1 MSPPKDADID
11 EVFRQMTEILEKAL
25 TRINE
30 VEQHISKDLESIRR
44 QLDAV
49 GVLKDNIANLNNRI
63 DSLSKKLTE
72 LSKSEPQELNR
83 MMLRAISELDKR
95 MQMFSVSE
103 VLSRLESG
111 ASFSPRPR
119 ASTPSSVATP
129 TAQTSKKSP
138 PPPPVAKAAA
148 PEPASSTPAQTSA
161 DAMPEAHG
169 TDQPWRERMREK
181 YGLKK
186 KPGKV

>member
-1 MSPPKDADID
+1 MSEFKDAQMDD
-11 EVFRQMTEILEKAL
+11 VFRQMTEILERTL
-25 TRINE
+25 NRISE

-83 MMLRAISELDKR
+83 MMMRSISELDKR
-95 MQMFSVSE
+95 MQMFTITE
-103 VLSRLESG
+103 VLSRLETG
-111 ASFSPRPR
+111 QEFAPRTIT
-119 ASTPSSVATP
+119 STPSRKPDEPTPSKAVETKVPEPSVSTP
-129 TAQTSKKSP
+129 EPSP
-138 PPPPVAKAAA
+138 TTEAKANAVA
-148 PEPASSTPAQTSA
+148 ETTGS
-161 DAMPEAHG
+161 
-169 TDQPWRERMREK
+169 DQPWREKMREK

>member
-1 MSPPKDADID
+1 MSDFKEAQID
-11 EVFRQMTEILEKAL
+11 DVFRQMTEVLERTL
-25 TRINE
+25 NRISE

-83 MMLRAISELDKR
+83 MMMRSIAELDKR
-95 MQMFSVSE
+95 MQMFTISE
-103 VLSRLESG
+103 VLSRLETGQAFAPRSMTAAPAPKSTFKPEPK
-111 ASFSPRPR
+111 AS
-119 ASTPSSVATP
+119 
-129 TAQTSKKSP
+129 KD
-138 PPPPVAKAAA
+138 AKA
-148 PEPASSTPAQTSA
+148 PEPAPETKAQVDAVAESSGSG
-161 DAMPEAHG
+161 E
-169 TDQPWRERMREK
+169 PWKERMREK

>member
-1 MSPPKDADID
+1 MKAMSQQDVNFNG
-11 EVFRQMTEILEKAL
+11 VFKQLTEILERSL

-83 MMLRAISELDKR
+83 MMMRSISELDKR
-95 MQMFSVSE
+95 MQMFTVTE
-103 VLSRLESG
+103 VLSRIESG
-111 ASFSPRPR
+111 QGFAPRTIATSSAPKDPKTTPKASSKPAP
-119 ASTPSSVATP
+119 AAP
-129 TAQTSKKSP
+129 TAPAS
-138 PPPPVAKAAA
+138 
-148 PEPASSTPAQTSA
+148 PEPAAPASPGV
-161 DAMPEAHG
+161 DAVAEPTG
-169 TDQPWRERMREK
+169 SDQPWREKMREK

>member
-1 MSPPKDADID
+1 MSDFKDAQMDD
-11 EVFRQMTEILEKAL
+11 VFRQMTEILEKTL
-25 TRINE
+25 NRISE

-83 MMLRAISELDKR
+83 LMMRSIAELDKR
-95 MQMFSVSE
+95 MQMFTITE
-103 VLSRLESG
+103 VLSRLETG
-111 ASFSPRPR
+111 QDFAPRTMTSR
-119 ASTPSSVATP
+119 S
-129 TAQTSKKSP
+129 TSKSSESTAPKTEKVTEP
-138 PPPPVAKAAA
+138 APKT
-148 PEPASSTPAQTSA
+148 PEPASAPNAKIDAVAESTGS
-161 DAMPEAHG
+161 
-169 TDQPWRERMREK
+169 DQPWREKMREK

>member
-1 MSPPKDADID
+1 MSDFKEAQMDD
-11 EVFRQMTEILEKAL
+11 VFRQMTEILERTL
-25 TRINE
+25 NRISE

-83 MMLRAISELDKR
+83 MMMRSISELDKR
-95 MQMFSVSE
+95 MQMFTITE
-103 VLSRLESG
+103 VLSRLETG
-111 ASFSPRPR
+111 QEFAPRTRVR
-119 ASTPSSVATP
+119 APAPKPVEPKAKKPPKVAEP
-129 TAQTSKKSP
+129 
-138 PPPPVAKAAA
+138 A
-148 PEPASSTPAQTSA
+148 PETPESTPAA
-161 DAMPEAHG
+161 KAEVDAVAEATG
-169 TDQPWRERMREK
+169 GDVPWREKMREK

>member
-1 MSPPKDADID
+1 MSGSKDANID
-11 EVFRQMTEILEKAL
+11 DVFRQMTEILEKAL

-83 MMLRAISELDKR
+83 MMLKAISELDKR
-95 MQMFSVSE
+95 MQMFTVSE

-111 ASFSPRPR
+111 QNYSPRLRTSAPVVAPVPTEKPKR
-119 ASTPSSVATP
+119 KESVPPAEAPSI
-129 TAQTSKKSP
+129 
-138 PPPPVAKAAA
+138 
-148 PEPASSTPAQTSA
+148 PASEPVPASQANA
-161 DAMPEAHG
+161 DAVSETVG
-169 TDQPWRERMREK
+169 SDTPWRERMREK

>member
-1 MSPPKDADID
+1 MSDFSEAHLDD
-11 EVFRQMTEILEKAL
+11 VFRQMTEILERTLNK
-25 TRINE
+25 ISE

-72 LSKSEPQELNR
+72 LSKSEPQELSR
-83 MMLRAISELDKR
+83 LMLRAISELDKR
-95 MQMFSVSE
+95 MQMFTVTE
-103 VLSRLESG
+103 VLAKLESG
-111 ASFSPRPR
+111 RGFAPRPIIDT
-119 ASTPSSVATP
+119 ATHVPSK
-129 TAQTSKKSP
+129 SKKAQPKSEP
-138 PPPPVAKAAA
+138 ANSESK
-148 PEPASSTPAQTSA
+148 PEPTPPAKTAVDAQAEPAGS
-161 DAMPEAHG
+161 
-169 TDQPWRERMREK
+169 DQPWRERMREK